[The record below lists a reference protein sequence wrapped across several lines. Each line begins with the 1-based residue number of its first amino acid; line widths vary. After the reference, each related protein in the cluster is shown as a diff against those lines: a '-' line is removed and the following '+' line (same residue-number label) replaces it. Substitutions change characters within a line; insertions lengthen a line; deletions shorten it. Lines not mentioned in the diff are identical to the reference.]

1 MFDLERFIATYVT
14 KRETSM
20 FLPDIEENRAVLKA
34 RISGKSVLVIG
45 GAGSIG
51 SSFVKQILP
60 FEPGALVVVDI
71 NENALAELTRDLRS
85 TPGMYVPEDYIPYP
99 MDFASPV
106 FRKMFIRRG
115 GFDIVAN
122 FSAHKHVRSEKDVF
136 SVEALLQNNVLHA
149 RKLLDLLSEYPP
161 EAYFCVS
168 TDKAANPV
176 SIMNCTVGN
185 GTKDSENPIINSGGA
200 IFLREN
206 TRATLAST
214 VIDGHSTTTEN
225 GRSVTYG
232 SQYANA
238 AYGGG
243 IYAVSGSTVSMTNG
257 GVIGSTASADGAGIY
272 LEEGARLNLSGGLNF
287 GGTDLVGG
295 SGGSRDDLK
304 GTDGNFVLKDSS
316 FKTGSDEP
324 LNGAKDYPK
333 DADGN
338 YKVRQDIY
346 IKGYIDKTGS
356 NPTPATSLNVAGA
369 LTDPADTSKPAP
381 EGSIWVWAEVPAEA
395 YENNHYE
402 QFKQFATF
410 SSSLSEAVMENSV
423 KAFRDSV
430 DDERS
435 QNGTDSY
442 LTGTLDG
449 DLTGK
454 YIYWYGN
461 NGYKKVILRKADR
474 ADFESLKNAEFDIY
488 RGNGQSPYVVKD
500 RVDKSITDELRD
512 EVSKGSG
519 VIWIGTLPYGVY
531 YLHEKTVPSGYVGS
545 GTSEGRW
552 FYMVVGD
559 DPTTMSRGYES
570 RDAAKTAYENE
581 KKTQGNP

>member
-1 MFDLERFIATYVT
+1 LIHLHDDV
-14 KRETSM
+14 
-20 FLPDIEENRAVLKA
+20 PNAVD
-34 RISGKSVLVIG
+34 G
-45 GAGSIG
+45 GAIYMKAGTLMVDGS
-51 SSFVKQILP
+51 
-60 FEPGALVVVDI
+60 
-71 NENALAELTRDLRS
+71 
-85 TPGMYVPEDYIPYP
+85 
-99 MDFASPV
+99 
-106 FRKMFIRRG
+106 
-115 GFDIVAN
+115 AN
-122 FSAHKHVRSEKDVF
+122 S
-136 SVEALLQNNVLHA
+136 
-149 RKLLDLLSEYPP
+149 
-161 EAYFCVS
+161 
-168 TDKAANPV
+168 V
-176 SIMNCTVGN
+176 SIMNCTAG
-185 GTKDSENPIINSGGA
+185 NSGGA

-206 TRATLAST
+206 TRATLTST
-214 VIDGHSTTTEN
+214 VIDGHSTITEN

-257 GVIGSTASADGAGIY
+257 GVTGSTASADGAGIY

-304 GTDGNFVLKDSS
+304 GTDGNFVLKGSS

-333 DADGN
+333 DDSGN

-346 IKGYIDKTGS
+346 IEGYIGKTGD

-381 EGSIWVWAEVPAEA
+381 EGSIWVWAEVPDAA

-410 SSSLSEAVMENSV
+410 SSSLSEAEDSV
-423 KAFRDSV
+423 KVFRDSV

-449 DLTGK
+449 DLTGN

-500 RVDKSITDELRD
+500 RVDKSITDELKD

-545 GTSEGRW
+545 GTSDGRW

-559 DPTTMSRGYES
+559 DPTTMSGGYES
-570 RDAAKTAYENE
+570 RNKAKIAYENE
-581 KKTQGNP
+581 KKS

>member
-1 MFDLERFIATYVT
+1 
-14 KRETSM
+14 
-20 FLPDIEENRAVLKA
+20 
-34 RISGKSVLVIG
+34 
-45 GAGSIG
+45 
-51 SSFVKQILP
+51 
-60 FEPGALVVVDI
+60 
-71 NENALAELTRDLRS
+71 
-85 TPGMYVPEDYIPYP
+85 
-99 MDFASPV
+99 
-106 FRKMFIRRG
+106 
-115 GFDIVAN
+115 
-122 FSAHKHVRSEKDVF
+122 
-136 SVEALLQNNVLHA
+136 
-149 RKLLDLLSEYPP
+149 
-161 EAYFCVS
+161 
-168 TDKAANPV
+168 
-176 SIMNCTVGN
+176 MNCTAGN
-185 GTKDSENPIINSGGA
+185 GIMDSENPIINSGGA

-206 TRATLAST
+206 TRATLTST

-243 IYAVSGSTVSMTNG
+243 IYAVRGSTVSMTNG
-257 GVIGSTASADGAGIY
+257 GVTGSTASADGAGIY

-304 GTDGNFVLKDSS
+304 GTDGNFVLKGSS

-324 LNGAKDYPK
+324 LNGAKGYPK

-346 IKGYIDKTGS
+346 IDGYIDKTGS

-381 EGSIWVWAEVPAEA
+381 EGSIWVWAEVPDAA
-395 YENNHYE
+395 DENNHYE

-410 SSSLSEAVMENSV
+410 SSSLSEAEDSV

-449 DLTGK
+449 DLTGN

-461 NGYKKVILRKADR
+461 NGYRKVILRKADR

-500 RVDKSITDELRD
+500 RVDKSITDELKD

-545 GTSEGRW
+545 GTSDGRW

-559 DPTTMSRGYES
+559 DPTTMSGGYES
-570 RDAAKTAYENE
+570 RNKAKIAYENE
-581 KKTQGNP
+581 KKS